1 MCQSPILASDY
12 PKVPN
17 DLFIKLEGCGF
28 FRLLTSREEGILHW
42 ALCCSLVRFDPLC
55 HVKKQCNN
63 NMTKKNHFH
72 WDQNPILYLE
82 RKQPIHCGV
91 FLNKVS
97 WSYYTRRGNV
107 CCLFT
112 RQKQTEN
119 RPVYSVSLITS
130 LEFNIT
136 CHTVKHEII
145 IEAERPQ
152 KPLWTAL
159 LVRFQLM
166 LQAAHLYKL

>member
-1 MCQSPILASDY
+1 MDADFSGWWQAGRRASC
-12 PKVPN
+12 
-17 DLFIKLEGCGF
+17 IE
-28 FRLLTSREEGILHW
+28 H
-42 ALCCSLVRFDPLC
+42 CCTLVRFDPLC
-55 HVKKQCNN
+55 HVKKRCNN
-63 NMTKKNHFH
+63 NMTKIKTFIGIKIPSSIWRGNN
-72 WDQNPILYLE
+72 QSIV
-82 RKQPIHCGV
+82 V
-91 FLNKVS
+91 FFVNKVS
-97 WSYYTRRGNV
+97 WSYYTGRGNV

-112 RQKQTEN
+112 RKKQTEN
-119 RPVYSVSLITS
+119 KPVHSVSLITS

-145 IEAERPQ
+145 IEAVRPQ